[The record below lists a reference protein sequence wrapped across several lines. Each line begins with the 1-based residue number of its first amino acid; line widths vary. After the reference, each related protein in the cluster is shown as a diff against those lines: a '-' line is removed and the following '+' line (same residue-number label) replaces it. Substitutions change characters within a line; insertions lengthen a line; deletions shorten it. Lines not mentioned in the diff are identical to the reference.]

1 MLRIADV
8 RASTKHVAQ
17 VRDPASDSSLRHCGI
32 TRLVWSGEPALTRS
46 RITARRM
53 LRIYVKIGLH
63 EQTELAV
70 RTGARKR

>member
-1 MLRIADV
+1 
-8 RASTKHVAQ
+8 
-17 VRDPASDSSLRHCGI
+17 
-32 TRLVWSGEPALTRS
+32 VWSGEPALTRS